1 MSKEKTQEK
10 RQDIPEVKPPSD
22 IIQKNEGFYIF
33 IDMPGVGKDDLNIE
47 MDNKTLFVDA
57 YSSYPLEKTGTMIV
71 NEFGNVHYSRKFTLS
86 DEVDKEGI
94 TANMTNGLLKLH
106 LPRAK
111 ELQPRKIE
119 IEQA

>member
-1 MSKEKTQEK
+1 MNKEKTQEK

-57 YSSYPLEKTGTMIV
+57 YSSYPLEQTGTMIV

>member
-1 MSKEKTQEK
+1 MNKEKTQEK

-106 LPRAK
+106 LPRAR